1 MTTAARNSV
10 LYHQDRLGRW
20 VAELK
25 ARAERL
31 ACRAESEYRLAG
43 YEPRKLWRPDMVA
56 LYNLGREIR
65 HLPARQRV
73 SAAQARKLIATIR
86 RLRGRQKRV
95 ETLVSRALHR
105 QAHLAYRLRRGEAW
119 ACCVRT
125 VRCVEDLREWLL
137 RQPDSRSANLNAVA
151 LGRLSAAKRRPLDY
165 VELGRRGAEVRWA
178 RYRERRGGEHP
189 EGAL

>member
-1 MTTAARNSV
+1 MTTKARDGV

-31 ACRAESEYRLAG
+31 VRRAEEGYTFAG

-56 LYNLGREIR
+56 LSKLSCEIR
-65 HLPARQRV
+65 HLPARKRV
-73 SAAQARKLIATIR
+73 TAAQARKLIETIR

-105 QAHLAYRLRRGEAW
+105 QAQLAYRLRRSEAW
-119 ACCVRT
+119 ACYPRT
-125 VRCVEDLREWLL
+125 VRCVEDLRQWLIHQ
-137 RQPDSRSANLNAVA
+137 RDGRACNVNAVA
-151 LGRLSAAKRRPLDY
+151 LGRLSAAKRPPQDY
-165 VELGRRGAEVRWA
+165 AALGRAGALKRWA
-178 RYRERRGGEHP
+178 RRRGEHP
-189 EGAL
+189 AKPVTDPA